1 MWTKEQ
7 VEIATEQVK
16 ELRGQTHIAKI
27 NSDFMSLF
35 ALWFEYNSEFDAYT
49 VYVVEKAELENGD
62 WYYFGALVGEGEL
75 PEITL
80 DELTDMQDT
89 QPFETDDYEAYKE
102 RTLPDRPNI
111 VIVENL

>member
-7 VEIATEQVK
+7 VEFATEQVK
-16 ELRGQTHIAKI
+16 ELWGQTHVAKV

-35 ALWFEYNSEFDAYT
+35 ALWFEYDSEFDVYT

-62 WYYFGALVGEGEL
+62 CYYFGALEGEGEL

-102 RTLPDRPNI
+102 ADAP
-111 VIVENL
+111 